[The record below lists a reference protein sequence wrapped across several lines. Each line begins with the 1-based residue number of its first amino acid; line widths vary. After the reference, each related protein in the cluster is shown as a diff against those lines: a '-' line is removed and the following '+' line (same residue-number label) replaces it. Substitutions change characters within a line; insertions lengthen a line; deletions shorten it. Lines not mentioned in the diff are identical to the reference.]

1 MNKRI
6 SSSDNKE
13 IKHLVKLINKPRLRK
28 ESKSFIVE
36 GKRELEMAYSNGHLI
51 KKIYCNP
58 NIINPKTVKSQYDTE
73 IIEVNND
80 IYSKISFG
88 SSTEGMVAIVFQKD
102 KNFKLDGGKI
112 NLALVLDGIE
122 KPGNIGAIL
131 RSCDSADVD
140 LIILNNEKC
149 DLYNPNLI
157 RSSLGSIFS
166 LKIVSMKS
174 HDTIDFLNDN
184 KFKIY
189 ATSLSS
195 KNSIDKIKFGNSSA
209 IVLGSESSGISKFWL
224 DKSDEL
230 IKIPMLG
237 LVDSL
242 IVSVSAAITLYEV
255 NRQNNFKR

>member
-6 SSSDNKE
+6 YSSDNKE
-13 IKHLVKLINKPRLRK
+13 IKHLIKLVNKPRLRK
-28 ESKSFIVE
+28 ESKSFVVE

-58 NIINPKTVKSQYDTE
+58 NIIDLKTVKSQYDTE
-73 IIEVNND
+73 IIEVSND
-80 IYSKISFG
+80 IYSKISFR

-102 KNFKLDGGKI
+102 INFKLDDCKI

-166 LKIVSMKS
+166 LKIMSMKS
-174 HDTIDFLNDN
+174 DETLIFLKNN

-224 DKSDEL
+224 EKSDEL

-242 IVSVSAAITLYEV
+242 NVSVSAAITLYEV

>member
-6 SSSDNKE
+6 TSSDNKE
-13 IKHLVKLINKPRLRK
+13 IKYLIKLANKPRLRK
-28 ESKSFIVE
+28 ESKSFVVE
-36 GKRELEMAYSNGHLI
+36 GKRELEMAYSNGYLI
-51 KKIYCNP
+51 KKIYCNR
-58 NIINPKTVKSQYDTE
+58 NIIDPKTVKSQYDTE

-80 IYSKISFG
+80 IYSKISFRN
-88 SSTEGMVAIVFQKD
+88 STEGMVAIVFQKD
-102 KNFKLDGGKI
+102 KNFKLDESKI

-166 LKIVSMKS
+166 QKIMSMKS
-174 HDTIDFLNDN
+174 DDTLDFLKDN

-195 KNSIDKIKFGNSSA
+195 KNSIDKIKFSNSSA
-209 IVLGSESSGISKFWL
+209 IVLGSENSGISKFWL

-242 IVSVSAAITLYEV
+242 NVSVSAAITLYEV

>member
-6 SSSDNKE
+6 TSSDNKD
-13 IKHLVKLINKPRLRK
+13 IKKLIKLAIKPRLRK
-28 ESKSFIVE
+28 ESKSFVVE
-36 GKRELEMAYSNGHLI
+36 GKRALEMAFSNGYLI

-58 NIINPKTVKSQYDTE
+58 NIVDPKAIKSKYDSE

-80 IYSKISFG
+80 IYSKISFRG
-88 SSTEGMVAIVFQKD
+88 STEGVVGIVFQK
-102 KNFKLDGGKI
+102 NNNLKLDDGKN
-112 NLALVLDGIE
+112 NLAIVLDGIE

-166 LKIVSMKS
+166 LNVVSMES
-174 HDTIDFLNDN
+174 DDTLDFLREH

-189 ATSLSS
+189 ATSLKS
-195 KNSIDKIKFGNSSA
+195 KNSLEKIKFGNSSA

-224 DKSDEL
+224 KNSDEL

-242 IVSVSAAITLYEV
+242 NVSVSAAITLYEV
-255 NRQNNFKR
+255 NRQNNFNR

>member
-13 IKHLVKLINKPRLRK
+13 IKHLIKLVNKPRLRK
-28 ESKSFIVE
+28 ESKSFVVE
-36 GKRELEMAYSNGHLI
+36 GKRELEMSYSNGHLI

-80 IYSKISFG
+80 IYSKISFR

-174 HDTIDFLNDN
+174 DDTLDFLKDN

-242 IVSVSAAITLYEV
+242 NVSVSAAITLYEV

>member
-6 SSSDNKE
+6 TSSENKD
-13 IKHLVKLINKPRLRK
+13 IKNLIKLANKPRLRK
-28 ESKSFIVE
+28 ESKSFVVE
-36 GKRELEMAYSNGHLI
+36 GKRELEMAFSNGYLI

-58 NIINPKTVKSQYDTE
+58 NIVDPKTVKSKYDSE

-80 IYSKISFG
+80 IYSKISFR
-88 SSTEGMVAIVFQKD
+88 SSTEGMVGVVFQKNN
-102 KNFKLDGGKI
+102 NFKLDNGKI
-112 NLALVLDGIE
+112 NLAIVLDGIE

-131 RSCDSADVD
+131 RSCDSANVD

-149 DLYNPNLI
+149 DLYNPNVI

-174 HDTIDFLNDN
+174 DDTLDFLKKN

-195 KNSIDKIKFGNSSA
+195 KNSVEKIRFDSSSA
-209 IVLGSESSGISKFWL
+209 IVLGSESSGISNFWL
-224 DKSDEL
+224 NNSDKL

-237 LVDSL
+237 LIDSL
-242 IVSVSAAITLYEV
+242 NVSVSAAITLYEV

>member
-13 IKHLVKLINKPRLRK
+13 IKHLIKLVNKPRLRK
-28 ESKSFIVE
+28 ESKSFVVE
-36 GKRELEMAYSNGHLI
+36 GKRELEMAYSTGYLI

-58 NIINPKTVKSQYDTE
+58 NIIDPKTVKSHYDTE

-80 IYSKISFG
+80 IYSKISFR

-102 KNFKLDGGKI
+102 KNFKLDDDKI

-166 LKIVSMKS
+166 QKIMSMKTD
-174 HDTIDFLNDN
+174 DTLDFLKDN
-184 KFKIY
+184 KFRIY

-195 KNSIDKIKFGNSSA
+195 KNNIDKIKFGNSSA

-224 DKSDEL
+224 DKSDEF

-242 IVSVSAAITLYEV
+242 NVSVSAAITLYEV

>member
-13 IKHLVKLINKPRLRK
+13 IKHLIKLVNKPRLRK
-28 ESKSFIVE
+28 ESKSFVVE

-80 IYSKISFG
+80 IYSKISFR

-102 KNFKLDGGKI
+102 KNFKLDDDKI

-131 RSCDSADVD
+131 RSCDSANVD

-157 RSSLGSIFS
+157 RSSLGTIFS
-166 LKIVSMKS
+166 LKILSMKAD
-174 HDTIDFLNDN
+174 DTLDFLKDN

-195 KNSIDKIKFGNSSA
+195 KNSIDKIKFDNSSA

-242 IVSVSAAITLYEV
+242 NVSVSAAITIYEV

>member
-6 SSSDNKE
+6 SSSDNKD
-13 IKHLVKLINKPRLRK
+13 IKKLIKLANKPRSRK
-28 ESKSFIVE
+28 ESKSFVVE
-36 GKRELEMAYSNGHLI
+36 GKRELEMAFSNGYLI

-58 NIINPKTVKSQYDTE
+58 NIVDPKVIKSKYDSQ

-80 IYSKISFG
+80 IYSKISFRN
-88 SSTEGMVAIVFQKD
+88 STEGVVAIVFQK
-102 KNFKLDGGKI
+102 NNNLKLDKVKN
-112 NLALVLDGIE
+112 NLAIVLDGIE

-166 LKIVSMKS
+166 QKILSMNTDETLIFLKK
-174 HDTIDFLNDN
+174 N
-184 KFKIY
+184 KFKIF
-189 ATSLSS
+189 ATSLAS
-195 KNSIDKIKFGNSSA
+195 KKSIDKAKFKNSSA
-209 IVLGSESSGISKFWL
+209 VIFGSENLGISKFWSVN
-224 DKSDEL
+224 SDEL
-230 IKIPMLG
+230 IKIPMMG

-242 IVSVSAAITLYEV
+242 NVSVSAAIVLFEI
-255 NRQNNFKR
+255 NRQHKFKR